1 MSSTLHSLFLWHL
14 YLSPRL
20 FLTVRLKRWWAQ
32 WFGWNLFCQHQTI
45 FNHFFNSFLSLKKAL
60 QPSQTKASKCFP
72 LDWSPQIAHRGFMLT
87 MDTITSHATLET
99 RSMCISSFKD
109 LSKVVHWIAK
119 GRDHPT
125 HERKGP
131 GHHQH
136 HGNWQKNKESN
147 IVNEYFWK
155 YGTKT
160 HKSWPLQKFK
170 THLNP
175 IEGNRIVG
183 MPNCQWACRNWKIM
197 RRTISCKYL
206 YFSQLIILNIH
217 LCQNRGVA
225 LAFSVLSFM
234 F

>member
-109 LSKVVHWIAK
+109 LSMLVHWIAK
-119 GRDHPT
+119 GRDQPP
-125 HERKGP
+125 HETERDRATVLK
-131 GHHQH
+131 
-136 HGNWQKNKESN
+136 KNKESN
-147 IVNEYFWK
+147 IVKEYFWK
-155 YGTKT
+155 IWNRD
-160 HKSWPLQKFK
+160 SQK
-170 THLNP
+170 L
-175 IEGNRIVG
+175 
-183 MPNCQWACRNWKIM
+183 
-197 RRTISCKYL
+197 TIPKHISI
-206 YFSQLIILNIH
+206 QLKA
-217 LCQNRGVA
+217 RE
-225 LAFSVLSFM
+225 M
-234 F
+234 

>member
-1 MSSTLHSLFLWHL
+1 MYFWGDLLKMRGFPERRPGSSRCWDTSANGNMCTGSLRPCPPNTFQVDIDQALIMSSTLHSLFLWHL

-125 HERKGP
+125 HETERDQVITSITLLEKT
-131 GHHQH
+131 
-136 HGNWQKNKESN
+136 KNLTS
-147 IVNEYFWK
+147 
-155 YGTKT
+155 
-160 HKSWPLQKFK
+160 
-170 THLNP
+170 
-175 IEGNRIVG
+175 
-183 MPNCQWACRNWKIM
+183 
-197 RRTISCKYL
+197 
-206 YFSQLIILNIH
+206 
-217 LCQNRGVA
+217 
-225 LAFSVLSFM
+225 
-234 F
+234 